1 MANPITNPAPQGYW
15 GIIQS
20 AAAQRMTTAA
30 LWQQISAFE
39 QAQGITRPAG
49 LFQAVSQMRSL
60 AVSQR
65 VAGQA
70 FATAAESE
78 ALTSAMISQDIN
90 SRPLGDQ
97 ALSPLYVV
105 RFEANLLTN
114 EGSSTQWLSV
124 MFQGTLPATKGDL
137 LGAVT
142 DAGIDLGT
150 GYGSVFTGL
159 TGRVS
164 ITAR

>member
-1 MANPITNPAPQGYW
+1 MANPVTNPAPAGYW

-20 AAAQRMTTAA
+20 AAAQRLTTAA

-39 QAQGITRPAG
+39 QAQGITRPGG

-65 VAGQA
+65 RAGESFSA
-70 FATAAESE
+70 AAESD
-78 ALTSAMISQDIN
+78 ALTSAMIAQDIN
-90 SRPLGDQ
+90 ARPLGDQ

-105 RFEANLLTN
+105 RFEASVLTD
-114 EGSSTQWLSV
+114 EGQSTQWLSI
-124 MFQGTLPATKGDL
+124 MFQGTLPATKGEL
-137 LGAVT
+137 LDAVT
-142 DAGIDLGT
+142 DAGLDLST

-159 TGRVS
+159 TGGLS